1 MEEQELLDDILSEAR
16 QDAQT
21 IIEEAKYEAG
31 KMAEEKKQNIE
42 KEKQRQLETY
52 QEEIANHK
60 ENEIGTCRLNARNQV
75 LAEKQK
81 WMQKVKRDI
90 QNKIEQT
97 NGKEYVTLIQTMLEN
112 AKPQKNG
119 IVLLPAKERE
129 QIESFVKQKGLEVKK
144 VENFEAGFILQYG
157 NVEHNYVLDTIVE
170 LQEEAVDEMIV
181 KILFE
186 K

>member
-1 MEEQELLDDILSEAR
+1 MEEQKLMDTILEEAR
-16 QDAQT
+16 QEAQK

-31 KMAEEKKQNIE
+31 KMGEESKQKIE
-42 KEKQRQLETY
+42 NEKQKQIASY
-52 QEEIANHK
+52 QEEIANQK
-60 ENEIGTCRLNARNQV
+60 ENEIGTCKLNARNQV

-97 NGKEYVTLIQTMLEN
+97 NGKEYVTLIQTMIEN
-112 AKPQKNG
+112 AKLQEKG
-119 IVLLPAKERE
+119 VILLPAKERE
-129 QIESFVKQKGLEVKK
+129 QITNFAKQKGLEVKK

-157 NVEHNYVLDTIVE
+157 NVEHNYVLDTMLE
-170 LQEEAVDEMIV
+170 LQEEVVDEMIV